1 MAENCSGFMPDR
13 SDIAL
18 TADTEEQME
27 ELLKISVLMLAIFL
41 LSWIFR
47 KVKAELLG
55 GIVAGFLL
63 GPVLE
68 WIVFEKAT
76 YMVGRL
82 GLILL
87 VMQGGLGVDV
97 QYFRKTWLFTTNLA
111 ITGTIVPVLLGWLV
125 MYLADRD
132 TIEGFAAGT
141 ALSSTSIGM
150 SIMMLIQFN
159 YLKTPLGGII
169 AVAAMVDDVA
179 SLVILAVLQEIGR
192 SQDDAT
198 SPSDWAEII
207 LKPIGISLG
216 VIAAGVVLTI
226 ITPIIYFRM
235 EKRWDSY
242 YANKI
247 ENAAERKKEVEAW
260 LNPLFLFFL
269 VVITIGSSIASGYAG
284 SSYLLGAFAAG
295 MAFSQIREEGD
306 SESRAETLWKKH
318 ASLGWWLASVSFA
331 TLGFS
336 VPYKALFSLEG
347 FSLGMLY
354 VIPAFFGKFLL
365 GLLVPNK
372 DGNFCNACG
381 FCNNIDDA
389 LIVGLAMATRGE
401 LGFVMAQTAV
411 TNDIMGDTTYAAC
424 VWALFICTLIPPL
437 FFGRVLE
444 RKQRRSVKQQQVA
457 QEHNEPVLE
466 VHVPADLST
475 EQESNETSTTNIE
488 MKTQRV
494 LENEGV
500 EKADGAYNGFD
511 NTETDPPRESY
522 EKDVKVDGDGL
533 VF

>member
-198 SPSDWAEII
+198 SAGDWAW
-207 LKPIGISLG
+207 LVFKPTLISLA
-216 VIAAGVVLTI
+216 VIFAGAVLNVMI
-226 ITPIIYFRM
+226 PKIYAM
-235 EKRWDSY
+235 IKEKLESHYQDFGPED
-242 YANKI
+242 K
-247 ENAAERKKEVEAW
+247 RKAVDEA
-260 LNPLFLFFL
+260 LNPLILGGLLL
-269 VVITIGSSIASGYAG
+269 VTFGAVVGSGFAG

-295 MAFSQIREEGD
+295 MAFSQIRSDTDPDLSKAEE
-306 SESRAETLWKKH
+306 LWGKH
-318 ASLGWWLASVSFA
+318 QSLSWWMASVSFA

-336 VPYKALFSLEG
+336 IPANDLFSAKG
-347 FSLGMLY
+347 FGLGMLY
-354 VIPAFFGKFLL
+354 VIPAWLGKFFL
-365 GLLVPNK
+365 GTFVPGRDGGCCNGGFW
-372 DGNFCNACG
+372 GNF
-381 FCNNIDDA
+381 DDA
-389 LIVGLAMATRGE
+389 LVVGWAMVARGE
-401 LGFVMAQTAV
+401 LGFVMSQAAR
-411 TNDIMGDTTYAAC
+411 NDGIMGDVTYAAC
-424 VWALFICTLIPPL
+424 VWALFICTLVPPFL
-437 FFGRVLE
+437 FGWALARKKKRDENSGRRDSLE
-444 RKQRRSVKQQQVA
+444 
-457 QEHNEPVLE
+457 
-466 VHVPADLST
+466 
-475 EQESNETSTTNIE
+475 EQLDTKESE
-488 MKTQRV
+488 
-494 LENEGV
+494 V
-500 EKADGAYNGFD
+500 EKIKAVKMRQHLSSVQRNAR
-511 NTETDPPRESY
+511 TE
-522 EKDVKVDGDGL
+522 L
-533 VF
+533 